1 LTQENVI
8 RDIAQLDALYGAA
21 TPRSITKEI
30 THLNAEYRAFIEAAP
45 FMAVATVGPEGLDC
59 SPRGENGSV
68 VRVVDETTV
77 QFADRRGNNRL
88 DTLRNIVS
96 DDRIALLFLVP
107 GIGETMRINGRA
119 SISVSPE
126 LLETFT
132 VNGKSPKSVVEVK
145 VDRAYFQCSKALV
158 RSGLWDGEKLMGRGE
173 VPSAGQMLEAT
184 TADDFDA
191 VEYDKTSELRNLD
204 QLW

>member
-1 LTQENVI
+1 MNPANLITNVG
-8 RDIAQLDALYGAA
+8 QLEALYGAA
-21 TPRSITKEI
+21 MPRSISKEI
-30 THLNAEYRAFIEAAP
+30 THLNSEYRAFIEAAP
-45 FMAVATVGPEGLDC
+45 FMAVATAGSEGLDC

-68 VRVVDETTV
+68 VRVVDENTI

-88 DTLRNIVS
+88 DTLRNILS
-96 DDRIALLFLVP
+96 DNRIALLFLVP

-119 SISVSPE
+119 SISVFSD

-132 VNGKSPKSVVEVK
+132 IDGKSPKTVVEVK
-145 VDRAYFQCSKALV
+145 VDRVYFQCSKALV
-158 RSGLWDGEKLMGRGE
+158 RSGLWDADNQMDPED

-184 TADDFDA
+184 AADDFDA
-191 VEYDKTSELRNLD
+191 LEYDRTSERRNKD

>member
-1 LTQENVI
+1 MTQENVI

>member
-1 LTQENVI
+1 MNPENLITNVG
-8 RDIAQLDALYGAA
+8 QLEALYGAA
-21 TPRSITKEI
+21 MPRSSSKEI
-30 THLNAEYRAFIEAAP
+30 THLNSEYRAFIEAAP
-45 FMAVATVGPEGLDC
+45 FMAVATAGSEGLDC

-68 VRVVDETTV
+68 VRVVDENTI

-88 DTLRNIVS
+88 DTLRNILS
-96 DDRIALLFLVP
+96 DNRIALLFLVP

-119 SISVSPE
+119 SISVFPD

-132 VNGKSPKSVVEVK
+132 IDGKSPKTVVEVK

-158 RSGLWDGEKLMGRGE
+158 RSGLWDADNQMSPND

-184 TADDFDA
+184 AADDFDA
-191 VEYDKTSELRNLD
+191 LEYDRTSERRNKD

>member
-158 RSGLWDGEKLMGRGE
+158 PVCGTGR
-173 VPSAGQMLEAT
+173 
-184 TADDFDA
+184 
-191 VEYDKTSELRNLD
+191 N
-204 QLW
+204 